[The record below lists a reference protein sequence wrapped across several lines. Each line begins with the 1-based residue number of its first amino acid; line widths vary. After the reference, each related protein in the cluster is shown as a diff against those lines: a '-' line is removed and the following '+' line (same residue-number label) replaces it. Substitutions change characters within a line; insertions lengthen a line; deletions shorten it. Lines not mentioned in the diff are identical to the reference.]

1 VTTLEETAEA
11 VAETYRL
18 LGEHNLSFGGSGN
31 VSCRTAT
38 GMLITRSGV
47 TVDRCES
54 PDIVATDH
62 TGRSL
67 GNGKPSSE
75 CFMHA
80 DIYAAYPQARAV
92 IHAHSDACTALAC
105 LGEGLPA
112 FHYMVVGFGGA
123 DVRCAPYTTFGT
135 PELGR
140 LAVAALRDRS
150 ACLLA
155 NHGMICYGSSL
166 REAFMRAQRLEALA
180 RQYLLARSAG
190 SPRILTDEEIAA
202 AMKRYE
208 TYG

>member
-1 VTTLEETAEA
+1 MPDETAEA

-18 LGEHNLSFGGSGN
+18 LGTHGFCFGGSGN

-47 TVDRCES
+47 TVDKVEAS
-54 PDIVATDH
+54 DIVATDRE
-62 TGRSL
+62 GRPL

-80 DIYAAYPQARAV
+80 EIYAAYPQARAV
-92 IHAHSDACTALAC
+92 IHSHSDACTALAC

-112 FHYMVVGFGGA
+112 FHYMVVGFGGS

-140 LAVAALRDRS
+140 LAVEALRDRS

-155 NHGMICYGSSL
+155 NHGMICHGSSL
-166 REAFMRAQRLEALA
+166 RDAFLRAQRLETLS

-190 SPRILTDEEIAA
+190 VPRILTAEEIAA
-202 AMKRYE
+202 AIKRYE